1 MDTTEVTCDP
11 DIKIVKKTNGVDAND
26 PDAAGVPELTP
37 GDPVTWTYE
46 VMNIGLVAIDET
58 DITVTDSIEGGVGTI
73 SDQGDGNP
81 LDPNETWTYEK
92 IGVVLDLPTAV
103 GPNIVPNVC
112 TQDGAQTPGRNA
124 YTNEGTVTV
133 PGATDSD
140 PDSYCNPPPDIKI
153 VKKTN
158 GVETIRTRPACRS

>member
-1 MDTTEVTCDP
+1 M
-11 DIKIVKKTNGVDAND
+11 
-26 PDAAGVPELTP
+26 
-37 GDPVTWTYE
+37 
-46 VMNIGLVAIDET
+46 
-58 DITVTDSIEGGVGTI
+58 TDSIEGGVGTI

-124 YTNEGTVTV
+124 YTNEGTVMV

-158 GVETIRTRPACRS
+158 GVDANDPDAAGVPELTPGDPVTWTYEVMNIGPLSTRPTSR